1 MDRATQI
8 YIAGDSNGVFPAVFC
23 VFNRNTGKWSS
34 IKKELKLSSKD
45 ASSLLLNNN
54 FQNLIIQ
61 INIVLNKYMARVN
74 N

>member
-1 MDRATQI
+1 MDSATQI

-23 VFNRNTGKWSS
+23 IFNRNTGKWPS

-45 ASSLLLNNN
+45 ASSLLLDDN
-54 FQNLIIQ
+54 FQNLVTQ
-61 INIVLNKYMARVN
+61 INTVLNRYMARVN